1 MTTTAIQSP
10 SEFSIPMRYKTNR
23 NGPVRWIISHA
34 IHQWYFVLVA
44 VLGAIGNALL
54 ASIPAV
60 YFGEAFNILQTSNP
74 DMKRILQITIIIVLT
89 QVIRGVVQFCRN
101 FGFELTAQSIE
112 KNVREELYLNL
123 LGKSMTFHARQSIG
137 ELMARA
143 TNDVREVNYLFSPGI
158 NMVFG
163 SINFLFIPLI
173 VGGGIHPSLIIVP
186 SAFIVL
192 YFLSIWHYLSIL
204 KPVTTKVRSS
214 FGVLNSRLAEA
225 IDGIETVKATAQED
239 QEISRF
245 KENSDA
251 YRKALIKQGD
261 IEARFLPLLLL
272 AITMCL
278 GLFHSLLLYQAH
290 AISLGN
296 VISYFSALALLGFPT
311 NTSIFSYSQISLG
324 LSSARRIL
332 ELINRE
338 DHLDQNKNGYS
349 EHMRGKVTFKNV
361 TFEYA
366 SQEAT
371 LIDISFE
378 ARIGQTV
385 AIVGQTGSGKTSLVR
400 LINRTYDVSRGQV
413 LVDDIDVRDWY
424 LDTLRSSISII
435 EQDIFLFS
443 QSIAE
448 NIAFGKPDATQAEIE
463 QAAKNAQAHEFIMEL
478 EEGYQTVIGERG
490 VTLSGGQRQRLAIAR
505 AFLTDP
511 RILILDDSTSAID
524 SETEDHIQKAIY
536 NASKGRTT
544 FLITHRLSQ
553 IRWADLILVLKNGKI
568 AASGSHEE
576 LMAQSEAYRKIFSD

>member
-1 MTTTAIQSP
+1 MAI
-10 SEFSIPMRYKTNR
+10 
-23 NGPVRWIISHA
+23 
-34 IHQWYFVLVA
+34 
-44 VLGAIGNALL
+44 LGAVGNALL
-54 ASIPAV
+54 ASVPAI
-60 YFGEAFNILQTSNP
+60 YFGEVFNILKTGNP
-74 DMKRILQITIIIVLT
+74 DTRRILQITVIIVLT
-89 QVIRGVVQFCRN
+89 QVIRGVVQFFRN
-101 FGFELTAQSIE
+101 FGFELAAQGIE
-112 KNVREELYLNL
+112 KSVREELYLNL
-123 LGKSMTFHARQSIG
+123 LGKSMTFHAKQSIG

-173 VGGGIHPSLIIVP
+173 VGAGIHPMLIIVP
-186 SAFIVL
+186 LAFIVL

-204 KPVTTKVRSS
+204 KPVTTKVRRS
-214 FGVLNSRLAEA
+214 FGQLNSRLAEA
-225 IDGIETVKATAQED
+225 IDGIETVKATAQEN

-245 KENSDA
+245 EQNSNE
-251 YRKALIKQGD
+251 YRNALIKQGD

-272 AITMCL
+272 ALAMCF
-278 GLFHSLLLYQAH
+278 GLFHSLMLYQAQE
-290 AISLGN
+290 ISLGN

-338 DHLDQNKNGYS
+338 DHLDQNVSGYK
-349 EHMRGKVTFKNV
+349 EPMHGEVAFKNV
-361 TFEYA
+361 TFEYG
-366 SQEAT
+366 SQDAT
-371 LIDISFE
+371 LTDISFTV
-378 ARIGQTV
+378 RTGQTV

-400 LINRTYDVSRGQV
+400 LINRTYDVSEGQV
-413 LVDDIDVRDWY
+413 LIDGIDVRDWY
-424 LDTLRSSISII
+424 LDRLRSSISII

-448 NIAFGKPDATQAEIE
+448 NIAFGKPDASQIEIE
-463 QAAKNAQAHEFIMEL
+463 QAAKNAQAHEFITEL

-505 AFLTDP
+505 AFLTNP

-524 SETEDHIQKAIY
+524 SETEDYIQKAIY

-568 AASGSHEE
+568 AASGTHEE
-576 LMAQSEAYRKIFSD
+576 LMDKSEAYRKIFSE

>member
-60 YFGEAFNILQTSNP
+60 YFGEVFNILQTGNP

-173 VGGGIHPSLIIVP
+173 VGVGIHPSLIIVP
-186 SAFIVL
+186 SIFIVL
-192 YFLSIWHYLSIL
+192 YFLSIWHYLAIL

-214 FGVLNSRLAEA
+214 FGVLNSRLTEA

-245 KENSDA
+245 KENSNA

-261 IEARFLPLLLL
+261 IEAKFLPLLLL

-349 EHMRGKVTFKNV
+349 EPMRGKVTFKNV

-400 LINRTYDVSRGQV
+400 MINRTYDVSQGQV

-463 QAAKNAQAHEFIMEL
+463 QAAINAQAHEFIIEL

-576 LMAQSEAYRKIFSD
+576 LMVQSEAYRKIFSD